1 MADKQG
7 TRDIVADVMAQG
19 KKTTV
24 PILAE
29 MLKREKIAR
38 VPAADERALFWTR
51 ALTPEEE
58 QAKWQELMGQQ
69 GIVGPMTPEQQLNLS
84 LEVSKHVYPQRWDAM
99 RGAGRSAPSE
109 QAMWANGHA
118 KKGPPA
124 TDEGVV

>member
-1 MADKQG
+1 MAEQQG

-19 KKTTV
+19 RKTTV

-38 VPAADERALFWTR
+38 VAPADEHALFWTR

-58 QAKWQELMGQQ
+58 QAKGQELMQQQ
-69 GIVGPMTPEQQLNLS
+69 GVTGPMTPKQELAFR
-84 LEVSKHVYPQRWDAM
+84 LELSKHVFPQRWDAA
-99 RGAGRSAPSE
+99 RGGGRSAPSE
-109 QAMWANGHA
+109 IAMWADKHA
-118 KKGPPA
+118 KKGPPT